1 VNSTIRKSLIYIL
14 FLGLAGGMLWYLY
27 MDISW
32 ENDLKPSLVS
42 ANWSLLLLSCI
53 ISYVTVIFRGLRW
66 NIMLEP
72 MGYKADRWTLIH
84 SVAFGYCMNN
94 LIPRSGEL
102 ARCTLINRAERV
114 PVDKLIGTVILER
127 IVDMALLVV
136 VLLSAFF
143 LHTDALMSLLTP
155 APTDA
160 SAPEEKSYLLYYL
173 AIAGVVGILL
183 LWLLYKFFQS
193 TPIVRRAFEF
203 LRGIGEGIKTITK
216 LRQQA
221 LFWIYSVGIWLG
233 WLLMAYCSM
242 KALEST
248 SHMSLAD
255 TLFFMAAGSLG
266 MIVPTP
272 GGAGAFHGMSVLAFQ
287 ALGYKGDVGKIYA
300 MISWSLKTAFDILVG
315 AIGFLIVT
323 SKKIKG

>member
-1 VNSTIRKSLIYIL
+1 
-14 FLGLAGGMLWYLY
+14 MLWYLY
-27 MDISW
+27 KDISW
-32 ENDLKPSLVS
+32 EQDLKPSLVS
-42 ANWSLLLLSCI
+42 ANWALIALSFVI
-53 ISYVTVIFRGLRW
+53 GYSSTVLRGLRW

-72 MGYKADRWTLIH
+72 MGYKAERWTLIH

-102 ARCTLINRAERV
+102 ARCTLLNRAERI

-127 IVDMALLVV
+127 IVDMLLLAVV
-136 VLLSAFF
+136 IFLAFVL
-143 LHTDALMSLLTP
+143 HHDALMNLLTP
-155 APTDA
+155 APGETA
-160 SAPEEKSYLLYYL
+160 APEEKSHMLYYL
-173 AIAGVVGILL
+173 VIAGGATIVLF
-183 LWLLYKFFQS
+183 WLLYKFFQS

-203 LRGIGEGIKTITK
+203 LRGIAEGVKTITK
-216 LRQQA
+216 LRQQG
-221 LFWIYSVGIWLG
+221 LFWIYSLGIWTG

-248 SHMSLAD
+248 KHMSLAD

-287 ALGYKGDVGKIYA
+287 ALGYKGDIGKVYA
-300 MISWSLKTAFDILVG
+300 MISWSLKTAFDILAG

-323 SKKIKG
+323 SKKIKV

>member
-1 VNSTIRKSLIYIL
+1 MSATIRKTIIYLL

-27 MDISW
+27 KDISW
-32 ENDLKPSLVS
+32 ERDLKPSLVT
-42 ANWSLLLLSCI
+42 ANWALIALSFGI
-53 ISYVTVIFRGLRW
+53 GYSATIMRGLRW

-72 MGYKADRWTLIH
+72 MGYKADRWTLVH

-102 ARCTLINRAERV
+102 ARCTLLNRAERV

-127 IVDMALLVV
+127 IVDMLLLCAVM
-136 VLLSAFF
+136 LLAFL
-143 LHTDALMSLLTP
+143 LHTEALNNLLTP

-160 SAPEEKSYLLYYL
+160 SAPQEKSYLLYYL
-173 AIAGVVGILL
+173 GIAAIVGLLL
-183 LWLLYKFFQS
+183 LWLLFKYFQS
-193 TPIVRRAFEF
+193 TPIVKRAFEF
-203 LRGIGEGIKTITK
+203 LRGIGEGVKTITK
-216 LRQQA
+216 LRQQG
-221 LFWIYSVGIWLG
+221 LFWLYSVGIWAA

-242 KALEST
+242 KALKDT

-300 MISWSLKTAFDILVG
+300 MISWSLKTAFDIMVG
-315 AIGFLIVT
+315 AIGFIIVT
-323 SKKIKG
+323 SKKVKI

>member
-1 VNSTIRKSLIYIL
+1 ML

-27 MDISW
+27 KDISW
-32 ENDLKPSLVS
+32 ENDLKPSLLT
-42 ANWSLLLLSCI
+42 AKWSLILVSFAI
-53 ISYVTVIFRGLRW
+53 GYSATIFRGLRW

-94 LIPRSGEL
+94 LIPRSGEV
-102 ARCTLINRAERV
+102 ARCTLLNRAERV

-127 IVDMALLVV
+127 VVDML
-136 VLLSAFF
+136 LLSTVMLLAFL
-143 LHTDALMSLLTP
+143 LHADALNNLLTP
-155 APTDA
+155 DPAVGAA
-160 SAPEEKSYLLYYL
+160 STRGSNMIYYL
-173 AIAGVVGILL
+173 AIAGVIGLVL

-203 LRGIGEGIKTITK
+203 LRGITEGIKTIFK
-216 LRQQA
+216 LRQQG
-221 LFWIYSVGIWLG
+221 LFWLYSVGIWTA

-242 KALEST
+242 KALKDT
-248 SHMSLAD
+248 SHMNLAD

-287 ALGYKGDVGKIYA
+287 ALGYNGEVGKIYA

-315 AIGFLIVT
+315 AIGFVIVT
-323 SKKIKG
+323 AKKIKM

>member
-1 VNSTIRKSLIYIL
+1 MKLNLKKTAIYLL

-27 MDISW
+27 KDISW
-32 ENDLKPSLVS
+32 EKDLKPSLIT
-42 ANWSLLLLSCI
+42 ANWWLILLSF
-53 ISYVTVIFRGLRW
+53 VIGYSATAFRGLRW

-72 MGYKADRWTLIH
+72 MGYRADRWTLVH
-84 SVAFGYCMNN
+84 SVAFSYCMNN

-102 ARCTLINRAERV
+102 ARCTLLNRAERI

-127 IVDMALLVV
+127 IVDMFLLGVV
-136 VLLSAFF
+136 MLLAFL
-143 LHTDALMSLLTP
+143 LHADALHHLLNPVDSVEATP
-155 APTDA
+155 Q
-160 SAPEEKSYLLYYL
+160 KSNLLYYL
-173 AIAGVVGILL
+173 ALAGVAGIVL

-203 LRGIGEGIKTITK
+203 LRGIAEGMKTITK
-216 LRQQA
+216 LKQQG
-221 LFWIYSVGIWLG
+221 LFWLYSIGIWAG

-242 KALEST
+242 KALKDT
-248 SHMSLAD
+248 QHMNLAD

-287 ALGYKGDVGKIYA
+287 ALGYRGEIGKIYA
-300 MISWSLKTAFDILVG
+300 MISWSLKTAFDILAG
-315 AIGFLIVT
+315 AIGFVVVT
-323 SKKIKG
+323 SRKIKI